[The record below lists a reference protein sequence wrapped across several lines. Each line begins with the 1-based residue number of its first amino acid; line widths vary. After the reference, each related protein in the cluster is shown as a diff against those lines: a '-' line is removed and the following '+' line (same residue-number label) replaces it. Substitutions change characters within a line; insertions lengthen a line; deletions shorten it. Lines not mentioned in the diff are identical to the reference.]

1 MCALNIK
8 LIQYCTFHVC
18 SLRIKCLI
26 TSLTIFLY
34 IFFMTRM
41 DLFTLD
47 FYWTKLNLK
56 LAEQTFI
63 LKSCRIKP
71 ANVYTQI
78 MLY

>member
-1 MCALNIK
+1 
-8 LIQYCTFHVC
+8 
-18 SLRIKCLI
+18 
-26 TSLTIFLY
+26 
-34 IFFMTRM
+34 MTRM